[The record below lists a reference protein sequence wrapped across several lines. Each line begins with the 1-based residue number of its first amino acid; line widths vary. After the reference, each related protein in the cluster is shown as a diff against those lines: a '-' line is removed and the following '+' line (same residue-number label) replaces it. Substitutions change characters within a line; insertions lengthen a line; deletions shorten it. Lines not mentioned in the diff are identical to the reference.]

1 MTVTT
6 RPDARPPAERAR
18 RRSSRRAGLRK
29 GLLTV
34 HIVSAVGLLGSIAGL
49 LVAGIRAATRDDLAE
64 AHTIYELM
72 AVLPFA
78 LGIPL
83 SFIALGSGI
92 LVALTSPWGLFRHW
106 WVTAKLALLVAT
118 LSLGA
123 VVSGPAMTE
132 MADHTAPSGDGDRG
146 DEWAL
151 VFVLGVQIGLVLAA
165 AVLAVFK
172 PGGRIPWRRARAG
185 A

>member
-1 MTVTT
+1 
-6 RPDARPPAERAR
+6 
-18 RRSSRRAGLRK
+18 
-29 GLLTV
+29 
-34 HIVSAVGLLGSIAGL
+34 VGLLGSIAGL

-64 AHTIYELM
+64 AHTIFELM

-106 WVTAKLALLVAT
+106 WLTAKLA
-118 LSLGA
+118 
-123 VVSGPAMTE
+123 
-132 MADHTAPSGDGDRG
+132 
-146 DEWAL
+146 
-151 VFVLGVQIGLVLAA
+151 
-165 AVLAVFK
+165 
-172 PGGRIPWRRARAG
+172 WRRARAG